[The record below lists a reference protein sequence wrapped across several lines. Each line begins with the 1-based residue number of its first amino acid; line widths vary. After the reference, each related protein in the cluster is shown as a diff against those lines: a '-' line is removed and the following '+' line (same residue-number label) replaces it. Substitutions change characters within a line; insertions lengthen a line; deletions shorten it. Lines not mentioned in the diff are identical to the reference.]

1 MPIKV
6 YKPTT
11 AARRNSS
18 VNAYAELTT
27 DKPHKAL
34 LERRKKTGGRN
45 HTGWITC
52 RHIGGGNKQF
62 YRKIDFKR
70 KKDAIRA
77 KVEAI
82 EYDPNRSV
90 FIALLKYD
98 DGEKRY
104 ILAPQAIKVGD
115 VVESGTNPDIEKTVG

>member
-1 MPIKV
+1 MTIKV

-11 AARRNSS
+11 AGRRNSS
-18 VNAYAELTT
+18 VNAYTEITK
-27 DKPHKAL
+27 DKPEKSL
-34 LERRKKTGGRN
+34 IERRKKTGGRN

-52 RHIGGGNKQF
+52 RHIGGGHKQF

-70 KKDAIRA
+70 TKDGVKGTIAT
-77 KVEAI
+77 I

-90 FIALLKYD
+90 YIALVNYE

-115 VVESGTNPDIEKTVG
+115 VIESGSNA

>member
-11 AARRNSS
+11 AARRNSN
-18 VNAYAELTT
+18 VNAYAEITKT
-27 DKPHKAL
+27 KPEKSL
-34 LERRKKTGGRN
+34 ISRRKKTGGRN

-52 RHIGGGNKQF
+52 RHIGGGHKQF

-70 KKDAIRA
+70 KKDGI
-77 KVEAI
+77 KGTIEAI

-90 FIALLKYD
+90 FIALVNYA

-104 ILAPQAIKVGD
+104 ILAAQAQKIGD
-115 VVESGTNPDIEKTVG
+115 VIESGTNPDI

>member
-1 MPIKV
+1 MPIKQ

-18 VNAYAELTT
+18 VNAYAEITKTEPEKSLI
-27 DKPHKAL
+27 
-34 LERRKKTGGRN
+34 ERRKKTGGRN

-70 KKDAIRA
+70 NKDGVKA
-77 KVEAI
+77 KVTAI

-90 FIALLKYD
+90 FIALVEYEG
-98 DGEKRY
+98 GEKRY
-104 ILAPQAIKVGD
+104 ILAPQQIKVGD
-115 VVESGTNPDIEKTVG
+115 VIESGTNPDIEKT

>member
-1 MPIKV
+1 MAIKV

-18 VNAYAELTT
+18 VNAYEELTT
-27 DKPHKAL
+27 DKPEKSL
-34 LERRKKTGGRN
+34 LTRRKKTGGRN

-52 RHIGGGNKQF
+52 RHIGGGHKQF

-70 KKDAIRA
+70 TKDGVKATV
-77 KVEAI
+77 KAI

-90 FIALLKYD
+90 FIALLKYA

-104 ILAPQAIKVGD
+104 ILAPQGVKVGD
-115 VVESGTNPDIEKTVG
+115 VLESGK

>member
-1 MPIKV
+1 MPIKI

-18 VNAYAELTT
+18 VNAFAELT
-27 DKPHKAL
+27 KWEPEKSL
-34 LERRKKTGGRN
+34 IERRKKTGGRN

-52 RHIGGGNKQF
+52 RHIGGGHKQA
-62 YRKIDFKR
+62 YRKINFKR
-70 KKDAIRA
+70 TKDGIPA
-77 KVEAI
+77 KVVSI

-90 FIALLKYD
+90 FIALLEYK

-104 ILAPQAIKVGD
+104 ILAPMNLSVGT
-115 VVESGTNPDIEKTVG
+115 EIISGTNPAIE

>member
-1 MPIKV
+1 MPIKI

-18 VNAYAELTT
+18 VNAFAEITKTEPEKSLI
-27 DKPHKAL
+27 
-34 LERRKKTGGRN
+34 ERRKKTGGRN

-52 RHIGGGNKQF
+52 RHIVGGNKQF

-70 KKDAIRA
+70 RKGGVKAT
-77 KVEAI
+77 VTSV

-90 FIALLKYD
+90 FIALVEYADK
-98 DGEKRY
+98 EKRY
-104 ILAPQAIKVGD
+104 ILAPQMLHVWD
-115 VVESGTNPDIEKTVG
+115 VIESGANA

>member
-18 VNAYAELTT
+18 VNAYTEITK
-27 DKPHKAL
+27 DKPEKSL
-34 LERRKKTGGRN
+34 IERQKKTGGRN

-52 RHIGGGNKQF
+52 RHIGGGHKQF
-62 YRKIDFKR
+62 YRRIDFKR
-70 KKDAIRA
+70 KKDGVKAT
-77 KVEAI
+77 VSSV
-82 EYDPNRSV
+82 EYDPNRSCY
-90 FIALLKYD
+90 IALVQYE

-104 ILAPQAIKVGD
+104 VLGPMEV
-115 VVESGTNPDIEKTVG
+115 